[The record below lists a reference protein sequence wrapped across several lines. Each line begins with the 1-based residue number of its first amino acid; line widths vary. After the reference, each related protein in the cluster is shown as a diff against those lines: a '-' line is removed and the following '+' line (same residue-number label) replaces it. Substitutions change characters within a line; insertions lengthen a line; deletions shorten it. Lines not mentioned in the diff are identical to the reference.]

1 MLEENS
7 LRDHILQLE
16 EKLLQPDIRKSSN
29 EIEQLLADDFM
40 EIGCS
45 GRTYNRQQVIEALQ
59 NESTAKMTISDFE
72 IMNLAETVVLATF
85 RETKFNA
92 VNRIENESLRSSIWK
107 MFGDKWKMIFHQG
120 TLTTNL

>member
-1 MLEENS
+1 MQTENS

-45 GRTYNRQQVIEALQ
+45 GRNYNRQQVIEALQ